1 MQRPHRSVHR
11 CAWILLS
18 ALLPA
23 LLLAA
28 LAFRQNG
35 PAESLPIRLSEPV
48 R

>member
-1 MQRPHRSVHR
+1 MQRRHRSAHR
-11 CAWILLS
+11 RVWLLLS

-28 LAFRQNG
+28 LAFRQKG
-35 PAESLPIRLSEPV
+35 PVEAPAIPLSEPV

>member
-1 MQRPHRSVHR
+1 MRRRHRSAHR
-11 CAWILLS
+11 RVWMLLS

-28 LAFRQNG
+28 LALRQNG
-35 PAESLPIRLSEPV
+35 PAEAPPILLSEPV

>member
-1 MQRPHRSVHR
+1 MQRRHRSAHR
-11 CAWILLS
+11 RAWLLIS
-18 ALLPA
+18 VLLPA

-35 PAESLPIRLSEPV
+35 PAEAPAVRLSEPT